1 MVLPKQSKDKRLV
14 WVRADILS
22 QINRIANREG
32 KTITTFVNEVL
43 EQSVRVYDMKLTL
56 TEVVDLYMLT
66 KMCREGGNLTM
77 PRNAVR
83 YLISKVYHSNREEL
97 MQVFHD
103 AGAWFGKYM
112 MARMGGEN
120 LVERLR
126 QILYVSVW
134 DANEVYVDKNGDV
147 ISIRCVAPQLSME
160 ETELLASYVYGML
173 YSIGFKSIER
183 EVIRGIIIFKVKG
196 GGVGEQAYST

>member
-1 MVLPKQSKDKRLV
+1 MVLPKQSKDKKLV

-56 TEVVDLYMLT
+56 TDVIDLYMLT
-66 KMCREGGNLTM
+66 RMSREGGNLTI
-77 PRNAVR
+77 PRDVVK
-83 YLISKVYHSNREEL
+83 YLVSKVYHSNREEL
-97 MQVFHD
+97 MQIFHD
-103 AGAWFGKYM
+103 TGAWFGKYM

-120 LVERLR
+120 LVEHLR
-126 QILYVSVW
+126 QILYVSIW
-134 DANEVYVDKNGDV
+134 DVNEVYVDKNGNI

-160 ETELLASYVYGML
+160 ETELLASYMDGML
-173 YSIGFKSIER
+173 YSIGLKPIER
-183 EVIRGIIIFKVKG
+183 EVIRGIIMVKAG
-196 GGVGEQAYST
+196 GESVSE

>member
-1 MVLPKQSKDKRLV
+1 MVLPKQSKDKKLV

-56 TEVVDLYMLT
+56 TEVIDLYMLT
-66 KMCREGGNLTM
+66 KMSREGGNLTI
-77 PRNAVR
+77 PRDAVK

-97 MQVFHD
+97 MQIFHD
-103 AGAWFGKYM
+103 TGTWFGKYM

-120 LVERLR
+120 LVEHLR
-126 QILYVSVW
+126 QILYVSIW
-134 DANEVYVDKNGDV
+134 DVNEVYVDKNGDV
-147 ISIRCVAPQLSME
+147 ISIRCVAPQLSIE
-160 ETELLASYVYGML
+160 ETELLASYVDGML
-173 YSIGFKSIER
+173 YSIGLKPIER
-183 EVIRGIIIFKVKG
+183 EVIRGIIMVKAGG
-196 GGVGEQAYST
+196 GGVGE